1 MLYLNHKK
9 ERRKKMNFIDI
20 TNMTDTQLVDLLN
33 AVTCEIS
40 VRENAERLNKQLVRL
55 FQKIESSHLNLVDQ
69 ETGEV
74 LEYGRVLIQ

>member
-1 MLYLNHKK
+1 
-9 ERRKKMNFIDI
+9 MNFIDI

-40 VRENAERLNKQLVRL
+40 VRENAERLNKQLARL
-55 FQKIESSHLNLVDQ
+55 FQKIEGSHLNLVDQ

>member
-1 MLYLNHKK
+1 
-9 ERRKKMNFIDI
+9 MNFIDI

>member
-1 MLYLNHKK
+1 
-9 ERRKKMNFIDI
+9 MNFIDI
-20 TNMTDTQLVDLLN
+20 TNMSDTQLVDLLN

-40 VRENAERLNKQLVRL
+40 VRENAERLNKQLTRL

-69 ETGEV
+69 ETGEI

>member
-1 MLYLNHKK
+1 
-9 ERRKKMNFIDI
+9 MNFIDI

-40 VRENAERLNKQLVRL
+40 VRENAERLNKQLARL

-69 ETGEV
+69 KTGEV
-74 LEYGRVLIQ
+74 LEYGRILIQ

>member
-1 MLYLNHKK
+1 
-9 ERRKKMNFIDI
+9 MNFIDI
-20 TNMTDTQLVDLLN
+20 TNMTDTQLTDLLN

-40 VRENAERLNKQLVRL
+40 TRESAERLNKQLVRL